1 MPLAQGHLP
10 VGTVVRLAARKLPA
24 SPHSRL
30 KWQAMVLWN
39 LAASN
44 PTVVEGDMY
53 ARRGLQEGSLPPAYS
68 ARYALAEAR
77 ASLVRELDNLWDGW
91 KRLARLDLKSINPVP
106 VVLNLLPEE
115 WEAKVVKV
123 IDQENGV
130 IQITS
135 KQLRAAD
142 MSGDLRLGVTKIF
155 AIFHIEDVYCFTGE
169 LFRCGSLP
177 RGDTTSAGGSAM
189 LSSLREKSVDLI
201 ARSIV
206 SDANCSRAGLFQIAA
221 SQILL
226 SQMYDHVS
234 CPILQ
239 AISVFLKPNSESQPN
254 VSRAPRPTYLRSMPE
269 SLHCQEPATAFHLS
283 YLLQCKLDSKALSF
297 FTSTNQ
303 SRMQKEV
310 NNGLAMAH
318 FNQQRKNTRSDRSE
332 QQKMVDEL
340 VAIDTCNSRRLTYG
354 SWVAPPRPPVM
365 PLFPPALPSTRDTLQ
380 LLYQQGFDTKEGV
393 LRLELP
399 TPSGHKVITF
409 AFFDLS
415 CYKFQLKAEVRNK
428 DLASLLPLHSPP
440 PLLAHLLLAD
450 RDSPIPYVATA
461 LWNPIL
467 WARELDTSASV
478 DPLFLQKYQ
487 RLVAQI
493 TAVTAPPTQS
503 IISSSQPTL
512 LPTTSGLPVP
522 IPATVKAPATPVWAT
537 QELLKSTV
545 GKVTSI
551 IDGNYGIAVCNMRK
565 RRPAGAEAHRAI
577 LLFDTCD
584 VWVGLQTAQ
593 QLDLSLNQCLAEGDY
608 IKVKAIMVPESENR
622 KNIRY
627 LATSL
632 VTGKDRA
639 RVKRM
644 PMPETESL
652 ENLDQ
657 IHPSKIN
664 NFYAVV
670 SAVCHGIP
678 GNAEEECRGVSSDEE
693 EVDSLHPLPSSRPEP
708 EVKTEPGES
717 QQVARERIM
726 ARNLAGEVSLDAWE
740 KEREKKKLVKANEC
754 LQARRKLAYDK
765 AAKEELVSAMKLKNQ
780 LLWRCP
786 ECEITCGR
794 EGMEKHVCSKS
805 HWDQTLANYINL
817 LDREKSSL
825 GQMS

>member
-1 MPLAQGHLP
+1 MWQLVAGTWTPHKTVMSVPLAHGHLP
-10 VGTVVRLAARKLPA
+10 LGTVVRLSARRLPA
-24 SPHSRL
+24 SHHSQL
-30 KWQAMVLWN
+30 KWQALVLWN
-39 LAASN
+39 LAAST
-44 PTVVEGDMY
+44 PSEIEGGMY
-53 ARRGLQEGSLPPAYS
+53 ARRGLQEGTLPPAYS
-68 ARYALAEAR
+68 ARYASVEAR
-77 ASLVRELDNLWDGW
+77 ASLIRELDVLWDGW
-91 KRLARLDLKSINPVP
+91 KRLAKLDLKSINPVP
-106 VVLNLLPEE
+106 VVLNLLPED

-123 IDQENGV
+123 IDLENGV
-130 IQITS
+130 VQINS
-135 KQLRAAD
+135 RQAGAD
-142 MSGDLRLGVTKIF
+142 MSGDLGLGVTKIF
-155 AIFHIEDVYCFTGE
+155 AMFHIEDVYCFTGE
-169 LFRCGSLP
+169 LFRSGTFP
-177 RGDTTSAGGSAM
+177 RGDIGSSGGSAL
-189 LSSLREKSVDLI
+189 LSSLKGKSVDLT

-206 SDANCSRAGLFQIAA
+206 SDASCSFAGLFQIAA

-226 SQMYDHVS
+226 SQMYEHVS

-239 AISVFLKPNSESQPN
+239 AISVFLKPDPDAQPN
-254 VSRAPRPTYLRSMPE
+254 LSRAPRATYLRSMPE
-269 SLHCQEPATAFHLS
+269 SLHKEEPATAFHLN

-303 SRMQKEV
+303 TRMQKEV

-318 FNQQRKNTRSDRSE
+318 FNQQRKNTSSDRSE
-332 QQKMVDEL
+332 QQKMVEEL
-340 VAIDTCNSRRLTYG
+340 VTIDTCNSRRFTYG
-354 SWVAPPRPPVM
+354 TWLAPPRPPVM
-365 PLFPPALPSTRDTLQ
+365 PLFPPALPSTRVTLQ

-415 CYKFQLKAEVRNK
+415 CYKFQLKAEVRTR

-450 RDSPIPYVATA
+450 RDSPIPYVVTA
-461 LWNPIL
+461 LWNPTL

-537 QELLKSTV
+537 QELLKSTI

-593 QLDLSLNQCLAEGDY
+593 QLDLSLSQCLAEGDY

-632 VTGKDRA
+632 VTGKERA

-644 PMPETESL
+644 TMPETEPL

-678 GNAEEECRGVSSDEE
+678 GDAEEECRGVSSDEE
-693 EVDSLHPLPSSRPEP
+693 EEGEGAERVQPLPTVRLEP
-708 EVKTEPGES
+708 EVKTEPGAS
-717 QQVARERIM
+717 QQVVIL
-726 ARNLAGEVSLDAWE
+726 RNIHTRWL
-740 KEREKKKLVKANEC
+740 
-754 LQARRKLAYDK
+754 
-765 AAKEELVSAMKLKNQ
+765 
-780 LLWRCP
+780 
-786 ECEITCGR
+786 I
-794 EGMEKHVCSKS
+794 
-805 HWDQTLANYINL
+805 
-817 LDREKSSL
+817 
-825 GQMS
+825 